1 MRTLVQLRL
10 LNAFVESHVMPFSYN
25 YDQALI
31 LEPHKIKKQE
41 EESRIY
47 LMDNQK
53 KAQRLLLRAKW
64 RQIKGY
70 LCGERGPWK
79 SRLV

>member
-1 MRTLVQLRL
+1 MYALIMLRS
-10 LNAFVESHVMPFSYN
+10 LNTFIKSHIMPYFCN
-25 YDQALI
+25 YDQMLI

-47 LMDNQK
+47 LMENQK

>member
-1 MRTLVQLRL
+1 M
-10 LNAFVESHVMPFSYN
+10 
-25 YDQALI
+25 I
-31 LEPHKIKKQE
+31 LEPYKNKKQE

-47 LMDNQK
+47 LMENQK
-53 KAQRLLLRAKW
+53 KAQRLLVRAKW

>member
-1 MRTLVQLRL
+1 ML
-10 LNAFVESHVMPFSYN
+10 FF
-25 YDQALI
+25 QALI
-31 LEPHKIKKQE
+31 LEPFKIKKEE

-47 LMDNQK
+47 LMENQK
-53 KAQRLLLRAKW
+53 KAQRLLVRAKW

-79 SRLV
+79 SRLVFFLYQKIKMYLFDI

>member
-1 MRTLVQLRL
+1 M
-10 LNAFVESHVMPFSYN
+10 FN
-25 YDQALI
+25 YYDNFQTLI
-31 LEPHKIKKQE
+31 LEPYKMKKLE

-47 LMDNQK
+47 VMENQK
-53 KAQRLLLRAKW
+53 KAQRLLVRAKW

-79 SRLV
+79 SR